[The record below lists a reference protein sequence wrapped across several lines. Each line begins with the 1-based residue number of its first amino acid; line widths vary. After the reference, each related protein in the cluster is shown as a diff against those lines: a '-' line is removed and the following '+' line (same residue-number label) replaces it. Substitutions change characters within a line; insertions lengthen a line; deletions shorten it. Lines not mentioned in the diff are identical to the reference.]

1 MNAETLKEII
11 KKDKLYITPELND
24 KLYLHYKGFRKI
36 ENLEAYT
43 GLKVLWLEGN
53 VSLLPPLRVCYFILL
68 HCCCSFFGQAALGSF
83 LATR

>member
-1 MNAETLKEII
+1 MATMNAESLKEII
-11 KKDKLYITPELND
+11 KKDKQYQTAELND

-53 VSLLPPLRVCYFILL
+53 VSAQSHLFPPLVM
-68 HCCCSFFGQAALGSF
+68 SAV
-83 LATR
+83 